1 MKGSNKKN
9 KYRNNILRKRYILAL
24 SIIAFLVLFTQIT
37 IQYTIKKQESDSRVV
52 NIAGRQ
58 RMLSQRISKEV
69 LAIYLAN
76 DDNSKKF
83 YLDELIFSTNL
94 WAHSHEGLIN
104 GDKEL
109 GLPGKNSTTV
119 SNLFHN
125 IDSNYNKILE
135 AASSV
140 IAMEQSGDYNKASLS
155 SKISII
161 KENEPIFLKGMD
173 TIVFQYD
180 SEAREKVAFIKHLE
194 LIIMFITFL
203 VLLLEVI
210 YIFRP
215 AEKQINVTL
224 EALNNHAT
232 IDEMTGLINRRTGL
246 LILEKEFEKAKR
258 STSNLT
264 IGFIDLDGL
273 KLVNDNF
280 GHKEGDW
287 FITKVVD
294 VLHEII
300 RSGDTAFRFGG
311 DEFIIILNDCT
322 LEEGKKVIERI
333 ELKLEAINNAN
344 NKPYKIGLSCGFAEY
359 SILSPNNIEEF
370 IHYADE
376 KMYENKKT
384 KKQI

>member
-1 MKGSNKKN
+1 MGESNKKN
-9 KYRNNILRKRYILAL
+9 KHITNILRKRYILAL

-58 RMLSQRISKEV
+58 RMLSQRISKDV

-76 DDNSKKF
+76 DAKSKKF
-83 YLDELIFSTNL
+83 YLEELIFSTNL

-140 IAMEQSGDYNKASLS
+140 IAMEQSGDYNKAALS

-194 LIIMFITFL
+194 LIIMFITFIVL
-203 VLLLEVI
+203 VLEVM

-215 AEKQINVTL
+215 AEKQLNVTL
-224 EALNNHAT
+224 AALNNHAT

-258 STSNLT
+258 SSSDLT

-273 KLVNDNF
+273 KFVNDNF

-287 FITKVVD
+287 FITRFVD
-294 VLHEII
+294 ALNEII
-300 RSGDTAFRFGG
+300 RSEDTSFRFGG
-311 DEFIIILNDCT
+311 DEFILIFSHCN
-322 LEEGKKVIERI
+322 LEEGKKVLLRLE
-333 ELKLEAINNAN
+333 EKLEDINKTS
-344 NKPYKIGLSCGFAEY
+344 NKAYNIGISYGLAEY
-359 SILSPNNIEEF
+359 NTISPRNIEEF

-376 KMYENKKT
+376 KMYENKKA
-384 KKQI
+384 KRQV